1 MILTLCNQSDTKR
14 SHEEKSLL
22 ALVNHLPI
30 KIGEGDRAAE
40 FLRYHFSDIEKA
52 TSDFSA
58 ENKLGEGGFGPVYK
72 VSYLYNTPNGPLCA
86 RASLRANILVAELF
100 LSHIHEIYL
109 QTNSNRSCK
118 DQVELVVI
126 SA

>member
-1 MILTLCNQSDTKR
+1 MLFMILTLCNQSDTKR

-40 FLRYHFSDIEKA
+40 FLLYHFSDIEKA
-52 TSDFSA
+52 TSNFSA

-72 VSYLYNTPNGPLCA
+72 VSYLYNTPNDLCV
-86 RASLRANILVAELF
+86 LEL
-100 LSHIHEIYL
+100 H
-109 QTNSNRSCK
+109 
-118 DQVELVVI
+118 
-126 SA
+126 